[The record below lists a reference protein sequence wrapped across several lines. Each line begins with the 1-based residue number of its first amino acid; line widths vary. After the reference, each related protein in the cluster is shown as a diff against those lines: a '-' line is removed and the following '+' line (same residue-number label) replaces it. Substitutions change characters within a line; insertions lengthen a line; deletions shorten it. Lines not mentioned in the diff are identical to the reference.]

1 MLHPTVP
8 GTPNAL
14 VSSVVNSSV
23 LFVSWQVPTV
33 SNGIITGYILYYSI
47 STTGNCTA
55 SGNSHAFFSVPGQ
68 TAYNATLNNLV
79 PFSMYALC
87 VQASIRIGSGALSMA
102 VVITTDPDS
111 SSPPTNFTATPLNST
126 SIRITWGYPM
136 SPQGL
141 IAGYQIVGNTSLLL
155 YPVTINISTNN
166 TSQQTY
172 RFGGLIPNTAYY
184 FAVRAYGYNTR
195 LNVSTQIYGSY
206 SQQLVLNTLQDS
218 KTHVCTLPNEM
229 IYIPYSS
236 FNASKLPALCNL
248 FHCPYGH
255 LGTSYHTQWDYNS
268 LHNILYSITEP
279 DLP

>member
-14 VSSVVNSSV
+14 MSSVVNSSV

-33 SNGIITGYILYYSI
+33 SNGIITGYNVYYSI

-55 SGNSHAFFSVPGQ
+55 SGNSHAFLSVPGQ
-68 TAYNATLNNLV
+68 TVYNATLNNLV

-87 VQASIRIGSGALSMA
+87 VQASTRIGPGALSMA

-111 SSPPTNFTATPLNST
+111 SSPPTKFTATALNST

-141 IAGYQIVGNTSLLL
+141 IAGYQIVGNTILLL
-155 YPVTINISTNN
+155 NPVIITISTNN

-172 RFGGLIPNTAYY
+172 TFSGLIPYTAYY
-184 FAVRAYGYNTR
+184 FAVRAYSYNMR

-206 SQQLVLNTLQDS
+206 SQQLVLNTIQDG
-218 KTHVCTLPNEM
+218 KTD
-229 IYIPYSS
+229 
-236 FNASKLPALCNL
+236 FALSDIHYL
-248 FHCPYGH
+248 
-255 LGTSYHTQWDYNS
+255 
-268 LHNILYSITEP
+268 IK
-279 DLP
+279 